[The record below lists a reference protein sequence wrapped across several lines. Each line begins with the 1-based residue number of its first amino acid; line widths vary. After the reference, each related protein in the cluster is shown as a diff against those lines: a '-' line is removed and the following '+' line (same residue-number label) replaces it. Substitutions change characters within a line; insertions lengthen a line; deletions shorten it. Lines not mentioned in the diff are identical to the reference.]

1 MIKKS
6 GFKMKGPSLIKM
18 VKESA
23 MKMKKAPAKF
33 NDKLKKASE
42 EGKLSGEFKKA
53 VDNAPAKMKKESAMK
68 KYASYEQQKAV
79 YASKAD
85 GGKGNP
91 NKMKKAPAKMKK
103 EEPMK
108 MKKAPAKMKKGEP
121 MKLKKESA
129 VKMVKPARKKQ
140 TENKIEKIQQPN
152 TKKPAK
158 KSKTTRVVDGGSEMA
173 KKAKASYEKDQA
185 KKKAKADVKAK
196 SEATMKEARAYHEKI
211 RLRKGMTKEKYD
223 KMLRRKQRK
232 AVFGF

>member
-6 GFKMKGPSLIKM
+6 GFKMKGPSLMKM

-23 MKMKKAPAKF
+23 MKMMKKAPAKF

-53 VDNAPAKMKKESAMK
+53 VDNAPVKMKKESAMK

-108 MKKAPAKMKKGEP
+108 MKKAAMKMKK
-121 MKLKKESA
+121 KK
-129 VKMVKPARKKQ
+129 
-140 TENKIEKIQQPN
+140 
-152 TKKPAK
+152 
-158 KSKTTRVVDGGSEMA
+158 
-173 KKAKASYEKDQA
+173 
-185 KKKAKADVKAK
+185 
-196 SEATMKEARAYHEKI
+196 
-211 RLRKGMTKEKYD
+211 
-223 KMLRRKQRK
+223 
-232 AVFGF
+232 

>member
-6 GFKMKGPSLIKM
+6 GFKMKGPSLVKM

-23 MKMKKAPAKF
+23 MKMMKKAPAKF

-53 VDNAPAKMKKESAMK
+53 VDNAPVKMKKESTMK

-108 MKKAPAKMKKGEP
+108 MKKAAMKMKK
-121 MKLKKESA
+121 KK
-129 VKMVKPARKKQ
+129 
-140 TENKIEKIQQPN
+140 
-152 TKKPAK
+152 
-158 KSKTTRVVDGGSEMA
+158 
-173 KKAKASYEKDQA
+173 
-185 KKKAKADVKAK
+185 
-196 SEATMKEARAYHEKI
+196 
-211 RLRKGMTKEKYD
+211 
-223 KMLRRKQRK
+223 
-232 AVFGF
+232 